1 MPPVRRFRHLL
12 RLGLLA
18 AVVGL
23 SLRLFWELE
32 TRSPLRPPDAPPG
45 ELVIPPGASAEA
57 IGRLLQE
64 QGLVRY
70 PLVFRVLV
78 LLKGVGGS
86 LKAGEYSLEGP
97 LTLEQI
103 VDLMARGQVVR
114 REVTIPEG
122 KNMVEIAGIFED
134 HGVEVEA
141 FLAAAHDPTLVRDLD
156 PHASDLEGYLFPDTY
171 DLPRSPGPASA
182 LVARMVHRFRDV
194 VTPELPRLVARGLTV
209 RQAVTMASL
218 VQLETA
224 RPEERARIAAVFFN
238 RLKRGMLLQ
247 TDPTVIYALRLAGR
261 WDGNIRKKDLDVDSP
276 YNTYRYPGL
285 PPGPVASPGREALL
299 AVLAPAEVKDLY
311 FVSRNDGSH
320 EFSETL
326 TQHNRAV
333 DRFQR
338 RGRPPRSAS
347 GRS

>member
-1 MPPVRRFRHLL
+1 MPPVRRFRDVL

-18 AVVGL
+18 AVVAL
-23 SLRLFWELE
+23 SLRLLWELE
-32 TRSPLRPPDAPPG
+32 TRTPLRSPEASPV

-103 VDLMARGQVVR
+103 VDLMARGQVIR

-122 KNMVEIAGIFED
+122 KSMVEIAGIFED

-171 DLPRSPGPASA
+171 DLPRNPGPASA

-218 VQLETA
+218 VQMETA
-224 RPEERARIAAVFFN
+224 RAEERARIAAVFFN
-238 RLKRGMLLQ
+238 RLKKGMLLQ

-261 WDGNIRKKDLDVDSP
+261 WDGNMMRSRRLPASVRTSNKRSTPMPIPPAGGIPCSSARRNSSSMGWTSSP
-276 YNTYRYPGL
+276 N
-285 PPGPVASPGREALL
+285 AA
-299 AVLAPAEVKDLY
+299 
-311 FVSRNDGSH
+311 FICC
-320 EFSETL
+320 
-326 TQHNRAV
+326 
-333 DRFQR
+333 
-338 RGRPPRSAS
+338 
-347 GRS
+347 

>member
-1 MPPVRRFRHLL
+1 MPPVRFRPLL
-12 RLGLLA
+12 RLALLA
-18 AVVGL
+18 AVLGL
-23 SLRLFWELE
+23 SLRLFWQLE
-32 TRSPLRPPDAPPG
+32 TRSPLRPPDAPPR

-64 QGLVRY
+64 QGLVRH

-86 LKAGEYSLEGP
+86 LKAGEYALEGP

-141 FLAAAHDPTLVRDLD
+141 FLTAAKDPTLVRDLD

-171 DLPRSPGPASA
+171 DLPRNPGPAA
-182 LVARMVHRFRDV
+182 LVARMVQRFRDV

-238 RLKRGMLLQ
+238 RLKKGMLLQ

-285 PPGPVASPGREALL
+285 HPGPVASPGREALL
-299 AVLAPAEVKDLY
+299 AVLTPAEVKDLY

-333 DRFQR
+333 DRYQR

-347 GRS
+347 